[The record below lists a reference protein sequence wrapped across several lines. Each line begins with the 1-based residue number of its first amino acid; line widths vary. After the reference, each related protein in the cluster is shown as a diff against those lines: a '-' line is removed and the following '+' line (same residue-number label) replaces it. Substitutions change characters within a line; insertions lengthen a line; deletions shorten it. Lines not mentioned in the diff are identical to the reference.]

1 MFEHLKDAYFFSLN
15 ESSKHQPVLWK
26 VYFKRGNFLKKFRIE
41 IGDATES
48 DKLVLEN
55 VSTC

>member
-15 ESSKHQPVLWK
+15 ESSKHQPVFWK
-26 VYFKRGNFLKKFRIE
+26 FYFKRGNFFKKFRIE
-41 IGDATES
+41 IGEAIES

-55 VSTC
+55 GSTC